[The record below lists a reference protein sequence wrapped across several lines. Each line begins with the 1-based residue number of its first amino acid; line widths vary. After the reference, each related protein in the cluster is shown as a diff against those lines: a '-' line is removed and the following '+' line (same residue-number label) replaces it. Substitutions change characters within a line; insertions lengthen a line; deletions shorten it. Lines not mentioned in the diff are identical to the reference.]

1 MLRLQ
6 IVFVLLISLCFS
18 LTGQTERVMEPSTKM
33 ELSKKGFGDYLS
45 KWTPRLE
52 EAIAIEDQ
60 KSIEAILDKMV
71 EDISQIKEDLS
82 MAEKETDP
90 AFVAYLNR
98 LNYVLM
104 EKKDPRSCLQ
114 LMKRILA
121 NIQ

>member
-71 EDISQIKEDLS
+71 EDISQVKEDLS

-121 NIQ
+121 DIQ

>member
-18 LTGQTERVMEPSTKM
+18 LSGQTERVIEPSTKM

-60 KSIEAILDKMV
+60 KSIDAILDKMV
-71 EDISQIKEDLS
+71 VDISQIKEDLS

-90 AFVAYLNR
+90 TFVAYLNR
-98 LNYVLM
+98 LNYVLI
-104 EKKDPRSCLQ
+104 EKKDHRSCLQ

-121 NIQ
+121 DIQ

>member
-18 LTGQTERVMEPSTKM
+18 LSGQTERVIEPSTNM
-33 ELSKKGFGDYLS
+33 EISKKGFGDYLN

-71 EDISQIKEDLS
+71 ADISVIKDALS
-82 MAEKETDP
+82 IAEKETDP
-90 AFVAYLNR
+90 TFVAYLNR
-98 LNYVLM
+98 LNYVLT
-104 EKKDPRSCLQ
+104 EQKDHRSCLQ
-114 LMKRILA
+114 LMKRILSD
-121 NIQ
+121 IQ

>member
-121 NIQ
+121 DIQ